1 MAENKVYITQEQEF
15 GSVLISEE
23 VISTI
28 AYSSA
33 KDVEG
38 VAGVSTKLGDLTN
51 LKNWNKALKITISDD
66 NAISVD
72 ISIVAEY
79 GQPVINVAKNVQDA
93 ISASIE
99 NMTGIKPNL
108 VNVHVSGIAGK

>member
-1 MAENKVYITQEQEF
+1 MAENKVYITQEQEH

-51 LKNWNKALKITISDD
+51 LKNWSKALKISISDE
-66 NAISVD
+66 NVISVD
-72 ISIVAEY
+72 ISIVVNY
-79 GQPVINVAKNVQDA
+79 GQAVINVAKAVQDA
-93 ISASIE
+93 IAASIE
-99 NMTGIKPNL
+99 NMTGIKPNV
-108 VNVHVSGIAGK
+108 VNVHVCGIAGK